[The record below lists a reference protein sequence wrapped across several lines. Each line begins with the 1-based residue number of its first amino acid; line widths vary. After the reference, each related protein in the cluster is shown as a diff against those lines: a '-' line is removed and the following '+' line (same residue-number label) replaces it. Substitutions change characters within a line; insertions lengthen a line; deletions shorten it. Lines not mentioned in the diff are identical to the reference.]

1 MVILAPILVILFLP
15 GRGTIHAEGATRV
28 PPWNRKAAGREEE
41 RTAMSTDGRPRL
53 AVGHVSLEVEDVAD
67 ACAFFVR
74 HGMRD
79 IFTGENFGV
88 LELRGGTHLVLSRA
102 ETTVEPGLD
111 APFDLM
117 VDDIDE
123 ARAEFTGNGV
133 SATEIKRG
141 RIHDTFHIE
150 GPGGYR
156 FAVTSSHAGDREV

>member
-1 MVILAPILVILFLP
+1 
-15 GRGTIHAEGATRV
+15 
-28 PPWNRKAAGREEE
+28 
-41 RTAMSTDGRPRL
+41 MSTDERPRL
-53 AVGHVSLEVEDVAD
+53 AVGHVSLEVEDVGGAYE
-67 ACAFFVR
+67 FFVR

-79 IFTGENFGV
+79 IFKGDDFGV
-88 LELRGGTHLVLSRA
+88 LELRGGTHLVLSRS
-102 ETTVEPGLD
+102 EEGVEAGRK

-123 ARAEFTGNGV
+123 ARTEFTDASV

-156 FAVTSSHAGDREV
+156 FAVTSSHAGDRPV

>member
-1 MVILAPILVILFLP
+1 
-15 GRGTIHAEGATRV
+15 
-28 PPWNRKAAGREEE
+28 
-41 RTAMSTDGRPRL
+41 MSTDGRPRL
-53 AVGHVSLEVEDVAD
+53 AVGHVNLQVEDVGE

-79 IFTGENFGV
+79 IFKGEDFGV

-102 ETTVEPGLD
+102 KEKIEPGRK

-123 ARAEFTGNGV
+123 AHAEFTSAGV
-133 SATEIKRG
+133 TAAEITRG

-150 GPGGYR
+150 GPSGYR

>member
-1 MVILAPILVILFLP
+1 M
-15 GRGTIHAEGATRV
+15 
-28 PPWNRKAAGREEE
+28 N
-41 RTAMSTDGRPRL
+41 MDGRPRL

-67 ACAFFVR
+67 AYGFFVR

-79 IFTGENFGV
+79 IFKGENFGV

-102 ETTVEPGLD
+102 KATIEPGRK

-123 ARAEFTGNGV
+123 ARAEFTSAGV
-133 SATEIKRG
+133 TTTDISRG

-150 GPGGYR
+150 GPSGYR
-156 FAVTSSHAGDREV
+156 FAVTSSHAGDRAV

>member
-1 MVILAPILVILFLP
+1 
-15 GRGTIHAEGATRV
+15 
-28 PPWNRKAAGREEE
+28 
-41 RTAMSTDGRPRL
+41 MSTDGRPRL
-53 AVGHVSLEVEDVAD
+53 AVGHVNLQVEDVGD
-67 ACAFFVR
+67 ACSFFVR

-79 IFTGENFGV
+79 IFTGEDFGV

-102 ETTVEPGLD
+102 RENIEPGRK

-123 ARAEFTGNGV
+123 AHAEFTSAGV
-133 SATEIKRG
+133 TATDITRG

-150 GPGGYR
+150 GPSGYR